1 LQVFGRTTDRVKHQ
15 TICAHQ
21 TQLLFMSVLSRLNDA
36 YHEAKGNK
44 WFHYFAV
51 FCRIVLALAFIISA
65 IVKIRGERFASGLS
79 VNNPMGHY
87 LEALYYTE
95 YYYTFIGIAQ
105 LLIAILLLIP
115 KTAPLG
121 ALMYFP
127 VILNICILTYAV
139 RFEGTRTST
148 FMLLASLYLLCW
160 YYDRLKYILPFEQV
174 NEDDHPARKKP
185 LSNKFPF
192 LFFGSV
198 IAMIAAVIVINLYV
212 YDIRPGNS
220 PEECT
225 NGCVGNKNPKAC
237 EEFCHCI
244 YNQGKP
250 LHECLTEYKKANAK
264 RTNR

>member
-1 LQVFGRTTDRVKHQ
+1 MSLSGRFNQV
-15 TICAHQ
+15 
-21 TQLLFMSVLSRLNDA
+21 
-36 YHEAKGNK
+36 YYEARGNK
-44 WFHYFAV
+44 WYHYFAV
-51 FCRIVLALAFIISA
+51 FCRLALALAFIISA
-65 IVKIRGERFASGLS
+65 IVKIRGERFASGLP

-87 LEALYYTE
+87 FEALYHTGC
-95 YYYTFIGIAQ
+95 YYTFIGIAQ

-115 KTAPLG
+115 RTAFLG

-139 RFEGTRTST
+139 RFEGTRATT
-148 FMLLASLYLLCW
+148 FMLLASLYLLFW
-160 YYDRLKYILPFEQV
+160 DYERIKYILSLKQV
-174 NEDDHPARKKP
+174 KERGPLGRENR

-198 IAMIAAVIVINLYV
+198 IAMLAAVIVINLYL

-225 NGCVGNKNPKAC
+225 NGCPGNSDPKAC
-237 EEFCHCI
+237 EKFCDCI

-250 LHECLTEYKKANAK
+250 LEECLTEYNRAKAKKMNQ
-264 RTNR
+264 